1 MKIKLDKIET
11 TGKING
17 LGLKRSVVLDHYAEL
32 YFDTDLDMYV
42 VIREEEESDSRY
54 SGKILLERNQVKC
67 AQVARE
73 SVPKHQPIGT
83 EPERDTPSGKK
94 RKHRTDKTAK
104 SAIAERIEAREAS
117 KQSQD

>member
-17 LGLKRSVVLDHYAEL
+17 LGLKKSVLIDHYDEL

-42 VIREEEESDSRY
+42 CVRPADVSDAKY
-54 SGKILLERNQVKC
+54 SGKVLLERNQVKC
-67 AQVARE
+67 AQVSRE

-83 EPERDTPSGKK
+83 PETHDTPKGTRKK
-94 RKHRTDKTAK
+94 RSVEGAK
-104 SAIAERIEAREAS
+104 SAIAERIAAREAVE
-117 KQSQD
+117 QSVD